1 MKFPPAMLSRYIS
14 TWGPFSPPK
23 RPGRDGKYCALLLS
37 VSVFGVTILANEVSK
52 ETKVSNGSLVNRQGD
67 TVKTQNKAEVLS
79 FYEAVEAKS
88 IIAGDIMNIA
98 NHLGRVSAT
107 VEAISYLAEGMAIVK
122 VTGATLLFKDADAE
136 MLYVADNPDN
146 DMSPVKIL
154 TAPIANLPSERK
166 LTWDSWRDDVE
177 DGIMWGLE
185 KAFDFVVKAPG
196 AALEVFVFKPLA
208 QINQLGGMGCP
219 CAGCCSG
226 GTVVM

>member
-67 TVKTQNKAEVLS
+67 TVQTQNKAEALS
-79 FYEAVEAKS
+79 FYEAVEAKTV
-88 IIAGDIMNIA
+88 IAGDIMNIA
-98 NHLGRVSAT
+98 NNLGRVSAV
-107 VEAISYLAEGMAIVK
+107 VEGISYLTEGIAIVK

-136 MLYVADNPDN
+136 MLYVADNADN

-166 LTWDSWRDDVE
+166 LTWDSWRDDLE
-177 DGIMWGLE
+177 SGATWLAE
-185 KAFDFVVKAPG
+185 KAFDYVVKAPG
-196 AALEVFVFKPLA
+196 AALGVFVFKPLA